1 MPQDGILRFEHDDI
15 SFAKLVVVGIG
26 GGGGNAVN
34 RMIDAELS
42 GVEYIVVNTD
52 KQDLE
57 FSTADTKIQIGERA
71 TGGLGAGGNPERG
84 QASAE
89 ENIQEIEAAL
99 KGADMVFVTAGMG
112 GGTGTGASPV
122 VAKVAKDMGILTVG
136 IVTKPFSFEGKKK
149 KDNAELGIGYLKQY
163 VDSLVLVPNDKLL
176 TISDEDTSVEDALSL
191 ANDVL
196 LQGVQSII
204 NIITKEGLINIDFA
218 DVKTILGNRGIAHIG
233 TGRGSGEDK
242 VQNALKNAIESPLL
256 ETSING
262 AKGVLLNVCG
272 GYKLGMRDV
281 QTIADEI
288 SQSVDPNAIIIN
300 GIFVLEELGDDISV
314 TVLATGFE
322 DHDLSAQNEIRPIPV
337 PEGIEGEDSSDD
349 DESESSDAE
358 KVEENKASLPWG
370 GLSFIKEA
378 EKPPVTVNNFGFISE
393 DESDDEPE
401 AKQEAFD
408 ELFPSGDEDEIDDD
422 GPNNFSIPRF
432 FGKK

>member
-1 MPQDGILRFEHDDI
+1 MPHDGILRFEQDEI

-34 RMIDAELS
+34 RMIEAELS

-57 FSTADTKIQIGERA
+57 FSKADTKIQIGERA

-122 VAKVAKDMGILTVG
+122 VAKVAKDLGILTVG

-176 TISDEDTSVEDALSL
+176 TISDEDTSVEEALKL
-191 ANDVL
+191 ANEVL

-218 DVKTILGNRGIAHIG
+218 DVKTILGNRGLAHIG

-242 VQNALKNAIESPLL
+242 VQNALKSAIESPLL

-262 AKGVLLNVCG
+262 ARGVLLNVCG

-288 SQSVDPNAIIIN
+288 SQAVDSDAIIIN

-314 TVLATGFE
+314 TVLATGFTDASELPPLSEIKPAPKSEEAGDE
-322 DHDLSAQNEIRPIPV
+322 D
-337 PEGIEGEDSSDD
+337 DSD
-349 DESESSDAE
+349 DESDAGDSSE
-358 KVEENKASLPWG
+358 KDDKKSSSLYP
-370 GLSFIKEA
+370 GLSFLPVS
-378 EKPPVTVNNFGFISE
+378 EKPSSVETNFGFISE
-393 DESDDEPE
+393 EEDDDAP
-401 AKQEAFD
+401 KQEAFD
-408 ELFPSGDEDEIDDD
+408 ELFSSESDEEGGDD
-422 GPNNFSIPRF
+422 GSNNFSIPRF
-432 FGKK
+432 FGRK

>member
-34 RMIDAELS
+34 RMIDAELT
-42 GVEYIVVNTD
+42 GIEYIVVNTD

-57 FSTADTKIQIGERA
+57 FSKADTKIQIGERA
-71 TGGLGAGGNPERG
+71 TGGLGAGGNPEKG

-89 ENIQEIEAAL
+89 ENLQEIEAAL
-99 KGADMVFVTAGMG
+99 KGADMVFITAGMG

-122 VAKVAKDMGILTVG
+122 VAKVAKDLGILTVG

-149 KDNAELGIGYLKQY
+149 KDNAELGVSYLKQY
-163 VDSLVLVPNDKLL
+163 VDSLVIVPNDKLL
-176 TISDEDTSVEDALSL
+176 LISEEDTSVEEALLL

-196 LQGVQSII
+196 LQGVESII
-204 NIITKEGLINIDFA
+204 NIITREGLINIDFA

-242 VQNALKNAIESPLL
+242 VQKALTDAIESPLL

-281 QTIADEI
+281 QTIADQI
-288 SQSVDPNAIIIN
+288 SQTVDPEAIIIN

-314 TVLATGFE
+314 TVLATGFDDDNTPE
-322 DHDLSAQNEIRPIPV
+322 KELKPIPV
-337 PEGIEGEDSSDD
+337 PEPEVEEDTDD
-349 DESESSDAE
+349 DS
-358 KVEENKASLPWG
+358 
-370 GLSFIKEA
+370 EA
-378 EKPPVTVNNFGFISE
+378 EEKPESPFSGLTFLGESAAPISKPEKSFGFE
-393 DESDDEPE
+393 AEDDEEPE
-401 AKQEAFD
+401 PKQEAFD
-408 ELFPSGDEDEIDDD
+408 ELFPPASEDEEEDEDG
-422 GPNNFSIPRF
+422 GPNDFKIPHF